1 MLSRLSNLNLQRTI
15 PKNIRTIATAA
26 DLKCFKVN
34 VLQNG
39 VAMITI
45 DCPNAPVNSLTA
57 ELQDDLPALLSIIE
71 GDDSIKACVLRSDK
85 KNNFVAGADI
95 NQLAALTSAE
105 DGAKISAEGQIMMN
119 KVENLKKP
127 IVAAINGSAL
137 GGGAELAMACH
148 YRIAS
153 SNPKTILGFPE
164 VQLGL
169 LPGAGGTQ
177 RLPKLVGIQQALTM
191 ATTGQNLKADRAK
204 RAGLVDQVTDPHALD
219 NAAIQAALGLA
230 DGTLKRKP
238 KKKNMMARALEDNPL
253 GRNVLFKKAG
263 EMAEKKTGGKYPAIP
278 LIMEAIRTGVESG
291 MEAGHA
297 KEAENF
303 GILTQSSESKALM
316 GIGFNGMMKLK
327 KNPYNKPKKP
337 VETFGVLGAG
347 LMGAG
352 IAQVTAK
359 KGTRT
364 LLKDMK
370 PEFVARGLSQI
381 KGNLDKTVKRRK
393 MSGFDRDLVMS
404 NIVGLDDDGNWKK
417 HFETCDLVIEA
428 VLEDMNV
435 KHTVLKQMEDL
446 LPGDAIFATN
456 TSGLKVADIASV
468 SKRPENVVGMHYFSP
483 VDKMPLLE
491 IIKTDKTSD
500 ETLARAYDLG
510 LRQGKTIIVTKDVA
524 GFYVNRCLGPYLV
537 EVMACIA
544 EGAFDDVDKAM
555 VKFGFPM
562 GPLTLGDMVGI
573 DVAAKIVPNL
583 AGELGARVGGAT
595 TGPFDDLLEKGLL
608 GQKTKKGF
616 FTYDDKLKKG
626 SINPE
631 ALEIVKK
638 YVKNTEGKPS
648 VEEIGERC
656 SSRFALEAAICVQ
669 DGVVESPMHA
679 DVGAVFGCGFPPF
692 LGGPLR
698 MIDSIGIKEFNDRL
712 RNYQNLYGDQWE
724 LPQILLDMEKNGT
737 KFYND

>member
-204 RAGLVDQVTDPHALD
+204 RAGLVDQVADPHALD

>member
-105 DGAKISAEGQIMMN
+105 DGAKISAAGQIMMN

-204 RAGLVDQVTDPHALD
+204 RAGLVDQVADPHALD

-616 FTYDDKLKKG
+616 FTCDDKLKKG

-712 RNYQNLYGDQWE
+712 RSYQNLYGDQWE

>member
-204 RAGLVDQVTDPHALD
+204 RAGLVDQVADPHALD

-712 RNYQNLYGDQWE
+712 RSYQNLYGDQWE

>member
-1 MLSRLSNLNLQRTI
+1 
-15 PKNIRTIATAA
+15 
-26 DLKCFKVN
+26 
-34 VLQNG
+34 
-39 VAMITI
+39 
-45 DCPNAPVNSLTA
+45 
-57 ELQDDLPALLSIIE
+57 
-71 GDDSIKACVLRSDK
+71 
-85 KNNFVAGADI
+85 
-95 NQLAALTSAE
+95 
-105 DGAKISAEGQIMMN
+105 
-119 KVENLKKP
+119 
-127 IVAAINGSAL
+127 
-137 GGGAELAMACH
+137 
-148 YRIAS
+148 
-153 SNPKTILGFPE
+153 
-164 VQLGL
+164 
-169 LPGAGGTQ
+169 
-177 RLPKLVGIQQALTM
+177 
-191 ATTGQNLKADRAK
+191 
-204 RAGLVDQVTDPHALD
+204 
-219 NAAIQAALGLA
+219 
-230 DGTLKRKP
+230 
-238 KKKNMMARALEDNPL
+238 MARALEDNPL

-359 KGTRT
+359 KGTHT

-712 RNYQNLYGDQWE
+712 RSYQNLYGDQWE

>member
-204 RAGLVDQVTDPHALD
+204 RAGLVDQVADPHALD

-608 GQKTKKGF
+608 GQKNKKR
-616 FTYDDKLKKG
+616 
-626 SINPE
+626 
-631 ALEIVKK
+631 V
-638 YVKNTEGKPS
+638 
-648 VEEIGERC
+648 
-656 SSRFALEAAICVQ
+656 
-669 DGVVESPMHA
+669 
-679 DVGAVFGCGFPPF
+679 
-692 LGGPLR
+692 
-698 MIDSIGIKEFNDRL
+698 
-712 RNYQNLYGDQWE
+712 LY
-724 LPQILLDMEKNGT
+724 I
-737 KFYND
+737 

>member
-712 RNYQNLYGDQWE
+712 RSYQNLYGDQWE

>member
-204 RAGLVDQVTDPHALD
+204 RAGLVDQVADPHALD

-648 VEEIGERC
+648 VKEIGERC

-712 RNYQNLYGDQWE
+712 RSYQNLYGDQWE

>member
-15 PKNIRTIATAA
+15 AKNIRTIATAA

-204 RAGLVDQVTDPHALD
+204 RAGLVDQVADPHALD

-712 RNYQNLYGDQWE
+712 RSYQNLYGDQWE

>member
-204 RAGLVDQVTDPHALD
+204 RAGLVDQVADPHALD

-253 GRNVLFKKAG
+253 GRNVLFKRAG